1 MLLRIN
7 FLSESFSQNILKS
20 NVGLC
25 QACPFLFMAL
35 LFSVSLSVIHHPV
48 VQLDLL
54 AVVVDAH
61 DAVNARG
68 HGHHESSRRLVHL
81 LSGLGRHGAVQDT
94 VRPSLSATAMF
105 RIQEGVFICGCVPRR
120 LHFFPCLHKWSISH
134 QVLKTFK
141 FSVASRFFLLL
152 SNICP

>member
-105 RIQEGVFICGCVPRR
+105 RKAFLSADAYREGCTSSLVCTNGAY
-120 LHFFPCLHKWSISH
+120 L
-134 QVLKTFK
+134 TK
-141 FSVASRFFLLL
+141 F
-152 SNICP
+152 